1 MFVFLRGHL
10 QLQTP
15 PMLLTLSILFDYG
28 NLENSLPRHS
38 LAWTAPWILLTI
50 IFCLELSTN
59 VEKWL
64 ISLATL
70 GMIVFYYTE
79 CSLGL
84 FFCFEAAGLPLLLSI
99 LLLGRQPQ
107 KLEASK
113 FMLFYIAMPR
123 IPLLVVI
130 LSGCFT
136 VSKLFNSTRI
146 FVLFPFLA
154 KIPCYLLHAW
164 LPKAH
169 VEASTIG
176 SIVLAGS
183 VMKMGSYGALNYRP
197 SGFLMSSAGPLMIIG
212 VGYVG
217 AVILRRVDIKTLV
230 AYSRVLHIA
239 VGMIAWASGTYR
251 GYAGMIFRNV
261 AHTLLRPLIFLRVS
275 AFYNSRSCR
284 DRNGLRS

>member
-1 MFVFLRGHL
+1 
-10 QLQTP
+10 
-15 PMLLTLSILFDYG
+15 MLLSLSIIFDHG
-28 NLENSLPRHS
+28 NIENSLPRHS
-38 LAWTAPWILLTI
+38 LAWTAPWLFLTI
-50 IFCLELSTN
+50 IFCLELTTN

-70 GMIVFYYTE
+70 GIIIFYYSE
-79 CSLGL
+79 YSLGL

-130 LSGCFT
+130 LSGGFT

-146 FVLFPFLA
+146 FVLLPFLA
-154 KIPCYLLHAW
+154 KIPCYLLHSW

-197 SGFLMSSAGPLMIIG
+197 SGILMSSAGPLMLVG

-217 AVILRRVDIKTLV
+217 ATMLRGVDIKTLV

-275 AFYNSRSCR
+275 AFYNTRSCR

>member
-1 MFVFLRGHL
+1 MSVA
-10 QLQTP
+10 T
-15 PMLLTLSILFDYG
+15 SAI
-28 NLENSLPRHS
+28 
-38 LAWTAPWILLTI
+38 I
-50 IFCLELSTN
+50 IF
-59 VEKWL
+59 
-64 ISLATL
+64 
-70 GMIVFYYTE
+70 YYSE
-79 CSLGL
+79 YSLGL

-130 LSGCFT
+130 LRGALG

-146 FVLFPFLA
+146 FVLLPFLA
-154 KIPCYLLHAW
+154 KIPSYLLHAW

-176 SIVLAGS
+176 SMVLAGS

-197 SGFLMSSAGPLMIIG
+197 SGFLMSSAGPLMLAG
-212 VGYVG
+212 VCYVG
-217 AVILRRVDIKTLV
+217 VTMLRGVDVKTLV

-239 VGMIAWASGTYR
+239 VGMIAWASGSYR
-251 GYAGMIFRNV
+251 GYAGIIFRNV

-275 AFYNSRSCR
+275 AFYNYRSCR
-284 DRNGLRS
+284 DRNGLRSWQRASLSSVLVVFLFLLNGGMPPWLLSGTELLIVVGCGYKSSISVGVALGVFLSGL

>member
-1 MFVFLRGHL
+1 
-10 QLQTP
+10 
-15 PMLLTLSILFDYG
+15 MLLSLSILFDNG
-28 NLENSLPRHS
+28 NIENSLPRHS
-38 LAWTAPWILLTI
+38 LAWTAPWLFMTI
-50 IFCLELSTN
+50 IFCLELTTN

-64 ISLATL
+64 MTLATL
-70 GMIVFYYTE
+70 GIIMFYYSE
-79 CSLGL
+79 YSLGL

-130 LSGCFT
+130 LSGGFT

-146 FVLFPFLA
+146 FVLLPFLA

-197 SGFLMSSAGPLMIIG
+197 SCFIMS
-212 VGYVG
+212 
-217 AVILRRVDIKTLV
+217 
-230 AYSRVLHIA
+230 
-239 VGMIAWASGTYR
+239 
-251 GYAGMIFRNV
+251 
-261 AHTLLRPLIFLRVS
+261 
-275 AFYNSRSCR
+275 
-284 DRNGLRS
+284 

>member
-1 MFVFLRGHL
+1 MVTSKIDSRV
-10 QLQTP
+10 
-15 PMLLTLSILFDYG
+15 
-28 NLENSLPRHS
+28 HS
-38 LAWTAPWILLTI
+38 LAWTAPWLFLTI
-50 IFCLELSTN
+50 VFCLELTTKL
-59 VEKWL
+59 EKWL

-70 GMIVFYYTE
+70 GIIIFYYAE
-79 CSLGL
+79 YSLGL

-130 LSGCFT
+130 LSGGFT
-136 VSKLFNSTRI
+136 VWKLFNYTCI
-146 FVLFPFLA
+146 FVLLPFLA

-183 VMKMGSYGALNYRP
+183 VMKMGSYGVLNYRP
-197 SGFLMSSAGPLMIIG
+197 SGFLMSSAGPLMLVG
-212 VGYVG
+212 VVYVG
-217 AVILRRVDIKTLV
+217 ATILRGVDIKTLV

-251 GYAGMIFRNV
+251 GYAGMIFSNV